1 MKSRWLKKLDELNGV
16 QITHRR
22 LGDEN
27 LKVDKLNVSLSW
39 TTGSDLDINVRCLCN
54 KWHGFGTDDTS
65 CSCETC
71 KMKRDKDVLH
81 G

>member
-1 MKSRWLKKLDELNGV
+1 MNGV

-22 LGDEN
+22 LGDEKLN
-27 LKVDKLNVSLSW
+27 VDKLNVYLSW

-54 KWHGFGTDDTS
+54 EWHGYGTNDVYCICKT
-65 CSCETC
+65 CE
-71 KMKRDKDVLH
+71 MARDKDVRT